1 MGPSILPQPFEIRIL
16 KLCFS
21 HMRLAQAP
29 GRRDRNKKQLQVS
42 GGWWERWGRR
52 QCSVWVQDQGL
63 RHCDSV
69 ISSSSDTVWVSHLQS
84 HYYVLVIYIVIY
96 TCVYI
101 HTHIVY
107 VFTVYHIYVYIHIQ
121 MIHLLSNFQEGL
133 WNLQLYVL
141 CNKAAMYRLENVKYL
156 VW

>member
-21 HMRLAQAP
+21 HMQLAQAP

-101 HTHIVY
+101 HTHVVY
-107 VFTVYHIYVYIHIQ
+107 SLCTIYMYTYTYKWYTCYPIFRRVSEICNCTFFVTK
-121 MIHLLSNFQEGL
+121 LLCTG
-133 WNLQLYVL
+133 W
-141 CNKAAMYRLENVKYL
+141 KT
-156 VW
+156 